1 MACSCE
7 RARGS
12 GERLL
17 TTLLV
22 LFFCRALQLVDGT
35 AAATAGDVAA
45 GGGGVAEAEESEEE
59 AEDKFDSKKEQ

>member
-1 MACSCE
+1 
-7 RARGS
+7 
-12 GERLL
+12 
-17 TTLLV
+17 LV